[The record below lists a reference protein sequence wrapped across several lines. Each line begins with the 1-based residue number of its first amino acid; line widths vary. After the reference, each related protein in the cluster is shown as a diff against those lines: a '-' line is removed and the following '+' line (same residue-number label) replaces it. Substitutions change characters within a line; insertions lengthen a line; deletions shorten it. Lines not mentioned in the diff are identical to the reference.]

1 MIRPRL
7 GRAGVAVVEFAL
19 TSMVLLGVIVAILEG
34 GELLVAQHTLDN
46 AVVAA
51 ARFAVVHGSRS
62 SSPASSGDVK
72 NAFNAAAAGSVLGN
86 GPVVTVS
93 FNPDNSPGSSVSVS
107 ATYNWTPVASLAD
120 WAALTLSAQ
129 ANFTIQN

>member
-7 GRAGVAVVEFAL
+7 GRAGVAGVEFAL
-19 TSMVLLGVIVAILEG
+19 TSMVLFGVIVAILEG

-46 AVVAA
+46 AVVVA
-51 ARFAVVHGSRS
+51 ARYAVVHGSRS
-62 SSPASSGDVK
+62 TSPASGSDVK
-72 NAFNAAAAGSVLGN
+72 NAFKAAASSVLGN
-86 GPVVTVS
+86 APDVKVS

-107 ATYNWTPVASLAD
+107 ATYSWSPVASLAD

-129 ANFTIQN
+129 ADFTIQN